1 MTTVMRP
8 EDYANILLGSLR
20 EKIRARILEEIEADL
35 SEAVEQ
41 AIQEL
46 NIVVKSW
53 YDYQQMQAT
62 VQVVLHDAREK
73 KGNV

>member
-1 MTTVMRP
+1 MRP

-35 SEAVEQ
+35 SAAVEQ
-41 AIQEL
+41 AVQEL

-62 VQVVLHDAREK
+62 VQVVLADARGK
-73 KGNV
+73 K

>member
-35 SEAVEQ
+35 SAAVEQ
-41 AIQEL
+41 AVQEL

-62 VQVVLHDAREK
+62 VQVVLADARGK
-73 KGNV
+73 K

>member
-35 SEAVEQ
+35 SAAVEQ
-41 AIQEL
+41 AIQDL
-46 NIVVKSW
+46 NIAVKSW
-53 YDYQQMQAT
+53 YDYQQMQTT
-62 VQVVLHDAREK
+62 VQVVLPDARGK
-73 KGNV
+73 K

>member
-8 EDYANILLGSLR
+8 EDYANILLNSLR

-35 SEAVEQ
+35 SAAVEQ

-53 YDYQQMQAT
+53 YDYQQMEAT
-62 VQVVLHDAREK
+62 VNVVLHDERGK
-73 KGNV
+73 K